1 MKHFLLITLWLLL
14 AEKNDRLYAQE
25 QRNGSAGK
33 EESAPTRLFRIYED
47 NDFINIRG
55 QGTDDAYT
63 NGTRIDL
70 FYTKNRPSR
79 WWVDRNL
86 PKAGDSSINVF
97 GWGLEQLMFT
107 PNDISKSSYQPDD
120 YPYSGALL
128 ATHTLYSYNP
138 LKKYDLQTEIVV
150 GVMGPASLAR
160 QTQEAVHRLIHY
172 QKPMGWDHQ
181 FRNDLLLN
189 INFTA
194 EKQLAQKQLSVAG
207 PSVEVIGGGQ
217 VFYGTMLNG
226 VAVYPLIRIGKMTP
240 YFKGYLSQYSSGKH
254 RGSRRK
260 DKLQAYFVIK
270 PEATLIFTNALLE
283 GGLFTSNPN
292 KTPPVKD
299 VAKDPGAADPSAQAD
314 GETHSAAQPFEP
326 YHDLHKLV
334 YSINYG
340 AVLVSGNFSI
350 SFIQNTSSSMM
361 KGLYN
366 HEVGNITLYVSW

>member
-1 MKHFLLITLWLLL
+1 MKHFLFFTLWLLL

-33 EESAPTRLFRIYED
+33 EEKTPTRLLRIYED

-70 FYTKNRPSR
+70 FYTKDKPSR
-79 WWVDRNL
+79 WFIDRNL

-107 PNDISKSSYQPDD
+107 PDDISKSGYQPDD

-128 ATHTLYSYNP
+128 ITHTLYSYNP
-138 LKKYDLQTEIVV
+138 QKKYDFQTELVL

-160 QTQEAVHRLIHY
+160 QTQEAVHHLIHY
-172 QKPMGWDHQ
+172 QQPMGWDHQ

-194 EKQLAQKQLSVAG
+194 EKQLAALGSSA
-207 PSVEVIGGGQ
+207 EVIGGAQ

-226 VAVYPLIRIGKMTP
+226 IAVYPLIRIGRLTP
-240 YFKGYLSQYSSGKH
+240 YFKGYLSQYSHSGAH
-254 RGSRRK
+254 PGSKRK
-260 DKLQAYFVIK
+260 ARPQAYFVLK
-270 PEATLIFTNALLE
+270 PEGALIFTNALLE

-292 KTPPVKD
+292 RKPGKD
-299 VAKDPGAADPSAQAD
+299 LGKGSAEAEGPSVQ
-314 GETHSAAQPFEP
+314 TSSAAQPAGP
-326 YHDLHKLV
+326 YHDLRRLV

-361 KGLYN
+361 KGLYD
-366 HEVGNITLYVSW
+366 HEVGNITLYFSW